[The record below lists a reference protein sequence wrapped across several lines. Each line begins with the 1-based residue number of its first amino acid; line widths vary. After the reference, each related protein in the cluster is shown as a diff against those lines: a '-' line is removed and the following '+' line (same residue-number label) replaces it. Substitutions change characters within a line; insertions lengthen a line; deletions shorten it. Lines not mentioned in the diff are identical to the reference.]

1 MYEKVN
7 SFPNGF
13 SNKANKTLLFSVC
26 VDVGSI
32 HSIDT
37 GDGLTLFTPIPT
49 QNIGTIK
56 NKSETYSKPY
66 VY

>member
-1 MYEKVN
+1 MVSVTKPIKLCCFLSVLMLAL
-7 SFPNGF
+7 F
-13 SNKANKTLLFSVC
+13 TLC
-26 VDVGSI
+26 
-32 HSIDT
+32 T
-37 GDGLTLFTPIPT
+37 GDGMLLTLFTPIPT